1 VRNKQTSTSSGLSK
15 ISSGVAKEKSFAIL
29 QQAPQPSTHFQVNS
43 FVVPP
48 EKPLVDI
55 VGRLFAGLTFLAL
68 GCETWDRL
76 VAEIIVL
83 LIGAVDNASDIS
95 IFLLAQIR
103 EARNVVKIRLEPKWR
118 KPVQPQIVNLHPVQS
133 QTIFFI
139 RFSRKP
145 FFIQQ
150 QDPLFIVGT

>member
-1 VRNKQTSTSSGLSK
+1 
-15 ISSGVAKEKSFAIL
+15 
-29 QQAPQPSTHFQVNS
+29 
-43 FVVPP
+43 
-48 EKPLVDI
+48 
-55 VGRLFAGLTFLAL
+55 
-68 GCETWDRL
+68 